1 MREWEESIKI
11 WNSERKVS
19 KYERVRGKYRN
30 IKEWEESIK
39 IWNSERKVS
48 KYKRVR
54 GKYWNI
60 NKNETRI

>member
-1 MREWEESIKI
+1 MREWEESIEI
-11 WNSERKVS
+11 WKSE
-19 KYERVRGKYRN
+19 GKYRN